1 VTTCDNRIK
10 KKVQDK
16 NYVKKNKIEKN
27 KQTTMNN
34 CKNIDMLDK
43 IPQSFIQQY
52 YEGKVVF
59 LTGGTGFLGKL
70 LIHKLIR

>member
-1 VTTCDNRIK
+1 
-10 KKVQDK
+10 
-16 NYVKKNKIEKN
+16 
-27 KQTTMNN
+27 MNN